1 VTVQFE
7 SLQDLVRYYQAEG
20 EITAK
25 IAEQLITRLHIADSQ
40 LAKGHQKQ
48 YEDQLAIFINEVEKR
63 RGGGVSPAAADAL
76 IGEAQAR
83 LQG

>member
-25 IAEQLITRLHIADSQ
+25 IAEQLI
-40 LAKGHQKQ
+40 
-48 YEDQLAIFINEVEKR
+48 
-63 RGGGVSPAAADAL
+63 AAA
-76 IGEAQAR
+76 G
-83 LQG
+83 